1 MALQV
6 TEGPSKQNG
15 SGQGR
20 VSVRELWKVFGPD
33 ESPDV
38 PQKFAGLSKAEVQAN
53 YNSVLA
59 LQDVNFDVHDGETFV
74 VMGLSGSGKSTL
86 VRCLNRLI
94 EPTSG
99 SVLVDEEDVLNF
111 TESDLTN
118 FRRTK
123 TSMVFQQFGLLPH
136 RTVLENAGWGLEIQ
150 NVSRQ
155 ERNQKAMEVLALV
168 GLRGWEYYMPFAL
181 SGGMQQR
188 VGLARAVASDP
199 EILLM
204 DEPFSALDPLIRRD
218 MQNELLNLQ
227 EQMRKT
233 TIFITHDMAEAVK
246 LGTRI
251 AIMRDG
257 SIIQTGTP
265 EEIMGDPVDDY
276 VAEFTRDVRPSTV
289 LTVGY
294 ILNNQKDQ
302 QVPPNLTKPGSEVA
316 LKQTVEEA
324 LFQRW
329 STPGQL
335 PVMDE
340 SGKLVGVIDRDTL
353 LQAAFD
359 QSTPPN
365 GHGVTLHP
373 AEDNN
378 SAGAATAIS
387 SDELTASGSTA
398 KPRDF
403 TRGLPTLPRALT
415 FLPKWVWL
423 VVLLFIGGIVPFGQI
438 GEIPEI
444 LQVGSMVSGWINVTV
459 DWLVVNGDPIFSAI
473 NIGLLRYLL
482 VPLEKWLLSLPWWLV
497 IGVIA
502 LIAYRIVGSTFS
514 AIAVAMM
521 LTVVA
526 LGIFDKAMSTLALLV
541 VATLLSVVLG
551 IPSGVLA
558 AMSDRYNAI
567 QRPALDMMQ
576 TMPSFVYL
584 IPVLMLFGLGKVPA
598 IIATVIY
605 AVPPIIRLTNLG
617 IRQVDVNTVEA
628 ARAFGTTRK
637 QLMLKVQIPLAMP
650 TVMAGLNQTI
660 MMALAM
666 VVIAAIIGA
675 KGLGV
680 EVLNGIARLDVGR
693 GVIGGIGI
701 VIMAIILDRIT
712 QGLAKSRQPT
722 SPSE

>member
-6 TEGPSKQNG
+6 TEGPPKQKN
-15 SGQGR
+15 SGQVR
-20 VSVRELWKVFGPD
+20 VSVRDLWKVFGID
-33 ESPDV
+33 ENLDV
-38 PQKFAGLSKAEVQAN
+38 PEKLAGLSKAEVQSN
-53 YNSVLA
+53 YNAVLA

-86 VRCLNRLI
+86 VRCLNRLV

-99 SVLVDEEDVLNF
+99 SVLVDEEDVLDY
-111 TESDLTN
+111 TESALTD

-123 TSMVFQQFGLLPH
+123 ISMVFQQFGLLPH
-136 RTVLENAGWGLEIQ
+136 RTVLENAAWGLEIQ
-150 NVSRQ
+150 RVSRE
-155 ERNQKAMEVLALV
+155 ERDQRAMEVLALV
-168 GLRGWEYYMPFAL
+168 GLRGWEYYMPSAL

-218 MQNELLNLQ
+218 MQNELVNLQ
-227 EQMRKT
+227 EQMQKT

-294 ILNNQKDQ
+294 ILNNQKSQ
-302 QVPPNLTKPGSEVA
+302 QVPPNLTKLGSEVA
-316 LKQTVEEA
+316 SNQTVEAA
-324 LFQRW
+324 LSQRW

-340 SGKLVGVIDRDTL
+340 SGKVVGVIDRETL

-359 QSTPPN
+359 QSTPTS
-365 GHGVTLHP
+365 GYGVTLQP
-373 AEDNN
+373 AEDTNGAG
-378 SAGAATAIS
+378 SATVNPS
-387 SDELTASGSTA
+387 EESTSSGSDA
-398 KPRDF
+398 RPRDPR
-403 TRGLPTLPRALT
+403 RGLPSLSRALA
-415 FLPKWVWL
+415 FLPKSIWL
-423 VVLLFIGGIVPFGQI
+423 GVLLLVGGLVPFGQI

-444 LQVGSMVSGWINVTV
+444 LQVGGLVAGGVNVAV

-473 NIGLLRYLL
+473 NIGLLRFLL
-482 VPLEKWLLSLPWWLV
+482 VPLEKFLLSLPWWLV
-497 IGVIA
+497 IGVIST
-502 LIAYRIVGSTFS
+502 LAYRIVGPTFFVV
-514 AIAVAMM
+514 AVAMM
-521 LTVVA
+521 LAVVV
-526 LGIFDKAMSTLALLV
+526 LGIFDQAMSTLALLT

-551 IPSGVLA
+551 LPSGILA
-558 AMSDRYNAI
+558 ARSDRYDAI
-567 QRPALDMMQ
+567 QRPVLDMMQ

-628 ARAFGTTRK
+628 ARAFGTTRN
-637 QLMLKVQIPLAMP
+637 QLLFKVQIPLAMP

-675 KGLGV
+675 RGLGV

-693 GVIGGIGI
+693 GVIGGLGI
-701 VIMAIILDRIT
+701 VVMAIILDRIT
-712 QGLAKSRQPT
+712 QGLAQTRKPIPPT
-722 SPSE
+722 E

>member
-1 MALQV
+1 
-6 TEGPSKQNG
+6 
-15 SGQGR
+15 
-20 VSVRELWKVFGPD
+20 
-33 ESPDV
+33 
-38 PQKFAGLSKAEVQAN
+38 
-53 YNSVLA
+53 
-59 LQDVNFDVHDGETFV
+59 
-74 VMGLSGSGKSTL
+74 
-86 VRCLNRLI
+86 
-94 EPTSG
+94 
-99 SVLVDEEDVLNF
+99 
-111 TESDLTN
+111 
-118 FRRTK
+118 
-123 TSMVFQQFGLLPH
+123 
-136 RTVLENAGWGLEIQ
+136 
-150 NVSRQ
+150 
-155 ERNQKAMEVLALV
+155 MEVLALV

-316 LKQTVEEA
+316 SKQTVEEA

-359 QSTPPN
+359 QSNPPN
-365 GHGVTLHP
+365 GHGVALRP

-387 SDELTASGSTA
+387 SDELTSSGSTA

-403 TRGLPTLPRALT
+403 RRGLPTLPRALT
-415 FLPKWVWL
+415 FLPKWAWL
-423 VVLLFIGGIVPFGQI
+423 VVLLFIGSVVPFGQI
-438 GEIPEI
+438 GEIPE
-444 LQVGSMVSGWINVTV
+444 LFQVGSMVSEWINVTV

-502 LIAYRIVGSTFS
+502 LIAYRIVGATFS

-551 IPSGVLA
+551 I
-558 AMSDRYNAI
+558 
-567 QRPALDMMQ
+567 LDMMQ

-722 SPSE
+722 PPSE